1 MNKDYSNIM
10 PYDDRETSNALKR
23 VASAPELKA
32 ISDFLYGPEHE
43 TELRNRLRGL
53 DGVYQF
59 QSSVM
64 AGVIQAIIDKT
75 SSGLSV
81 KGLEYLQDG
90 RKHVL
95 VSNHRDIILDPA
107 IIQLVLFNHHLATT
121 EIAVGDN
128 LIANS
133 LIEDIFRSNR
143 MIKVIRGGTPREK
156 YLSSSLLS
164 SYIRE
169 NIVSDRCSVWIA
181 QRNGRSKD
189 GHDVTEQ
196 GLLKMFEMSG
206 SGDFVK
212 DFKELSILP
221 IAISYQYEPC
231 DFLKARELYISR
243 RERYVKKP
251 GEDTVSILT
260 GVRQDKGCI
269 AFHFCPEITEHELS
283 ECASYEKNERF
294 KALAGVIDGRIYDN
308 YRLGDTNYMAYDML
322 EGGETCAS
330 RYTPESREHFLRRME
345 KGLSAVVEKDPDID
359 MDELT
364 EIFLSIYANPVRSV
378 RARQA
383 GDRGTS
389 CPAWGNPRR

>member
-231 DFLKARELYISR
+231 DFLKARELYS
-243 RERYVKKP
+243 
-251 GEDTVSILT
+251 
-260 GVRQDKGCI
+260 I

-294 KALAGVIDGRIYDN
+294 KALAGVIDGRIYDS
-308 YRLGDTNYMAYDML
+308 YRLWDTNYMAYDML

-389 CPAWGNPRR
+389 CPA